1 MPELPDVEL
10 YLAALRPRIL
20 GRPLERVRVAS
31 PFFVRT
37 FDPPLSALVGH
48 RIVDLQ
54 RMGKRL
60 VWTFDDSLFVVIH
73 LMIAGRFR
81 WLEAGAQIPGKIGLA
96 AFDFDNG
103 TLAVTEAGSRKQ
115 ASLHVL
121 RGADEVAAHD
131 PGGVEVFELTEAE
144 FARILRAE
152 NHTLKRAL
160 TDPHLFSG
168 IGNAYSDEILH
179 AARLSPLKLTQSL
192 TDGEI
197 AALFTSTR
205 LLLHEWTERLTRG
218 RGREVPGEGHRLPQ
232 GHGSPRPISPTVSP
246 LRISDPAHRL
256 RAQRVQL
263 LSDVSDQRPPAGRPR
278 HVAAPARR
286 LAPDVGR
293 AGARTETVGLSV
305 LVRD

>member
-60 VWTFDDSLFVVIH
+60 VWTFDGSLFVVIH

-121 RGADEVAAHD
+121 RAADEVAAHD

-205 LLLHEWTERLTRG
+205 LLLHEWSERLTRDAG
-218 RGREVPGEGHRLPQ
+218 EKFPEKVTAFRKGMAVHGRYRQPCPRCGSPIQRIVYARNESNYCPTCQTNGRLLADRAMSRLLHDDWPRTLEELERGRKR
-232 GHGSPRPISPTVSP
+232 
-246 LRISDPAHRL
+246 
-256 RAQRVQL
+256 
-263 LSDVSDQRPPAGRPR
+263 
-278 HVAAPARR
+278 
-286 LAPDVGR
+286 
-293 AGARTETVGLSV
+293 
-305 LVRD
+305 